1 MTDQPPVA
9 PRRDERDV
17 VDEPAPMPQW
27 VPIAIGVVLVTL
39 AALAVLTGLRYRDQT
54 LVRIVQPH
62 PRPMRATAP
71 APPGE
76 PEPGASLM
84 FPGDAANV
92 PAAREAVSGSS
103 HAEITGGKNGVT
115 MVSKLWARRGLRTN
129 VTPADAVVY
138 VNDVAIGQASQ
149 FDSEDE
155 EYDFAAPGNRSAY
168 FVSDACFRVRAF
180 AIKQGACHAW
190 RNARGAGCGGKPAL
204 PVVMPVAI
212 TTEGNH
218 GFVHFD
224 CDWCHFFRIPGI
236 LIRHFGKLPCLKNT

>member
-1 MTDQPPVA
+1 MTDHPPV
-9 PRRDERDV
+9 PPHGGERDST
-17 VDEPAPMPQW
+17 DDPAPMPRW

-62 PRPMRATAP
+62 QRVMRTTAP

-92 PAAREAVSGSS
+92 PPAREPIAGSS
-103 HAEITGGKNGVT
+103 HAEITGGPNGVNG
-115 MVSKLWARRGLRTN
+115 VPRLWARRGLRTN
-129 VTPADAVVY
+129 VTPPDAVVY

-155 EYDFAAPGNRSAY
+155 EYDFAAPGSYMVRFVAPGYKERLFLVTAADSASQE
-168 FVSDACFRVRAF
+168 VARIEVKLA
-180 AIKQGACHAW
+180 KQ
-190 RNARGAGCGGKPAL
+190 
-204 PVVMPVAI
+204 
-212 TTEGNH
+212 
-218 GFVHFD
+218 
-224 CDWCHFFRIPGI
+224 
-236 LIRHFGKLPCLKNT
+236 